1 MVAEN
6 PIPIKPFTETEI
18 AELVNIKAEELT
30 YDRTVDFFYELIEAD
45 KEAMKDGSPLDKML
59 WLVRHAFLSGFEQ
72 AIKLYNEMIDIATG
86 LNGNP
91 LLYQLMETA
100 VEVQSVEAI
109 KQATDF
115 LKGAKKNED

>member
-1 MVAEN
+1 MPLVKKEEN
-6 PIPIKPFTETEI
+6 
-18 AELVNIKAEELT
+18 
-30 YDRTVDFFYELIEAD
+30 
-45 KEAMKDGSPLDKML
+45 
-59 WLVRHAFLSGFEQ
+59 
-72 AIKLYNEMIDIATG
+72 KLYKQKEIMEISMA
-86 LNGNP
+86 LKKKP

>member
-1 MVAEN
+1 M
-6 PIPIKPFTETEI
+6 
-18 AELVNIKAEELT
+18 T

-86 LNGNP
+86 LNRNP